1 MVIRSSVKT
10 PKKQQGLV
18 LLVLI
23 IIIALA
29 LISYSLSDLSIVQVR
44 MGQVEKTQ
52 MALKKAKAALIA
64 HAITNSYRVA
74 EVGRVGNLPC
84 PDINN
89 AGAEG
94 DQEPNCRNRD
104 TNAIGYFPWK
114 RMGGEVLKDS
124 SGTCLLYA
132 VSPSYKMNIA
142 RMLNADSNGLFQV
155 VDMAGGVTEGNL
167 PEDRPIAIIFLPNEP
182 VAAQARNLDI
192 TTVCGKDFI
201 DIGGIQFV
209 NLSAYLDDNGIID
222 NSELPS
228 NPNTID
234 QFVHATSTS
243 ADSVNPLNDTFVTI
257 SKSDIWPAILVKT
270 KIEVKLVEVAE
281 ALAVCLA
288 DYANANADRQ
298 LPWPAPLDLSARD
311 YFGDD
316 NYDDVLN
323 AAQGYAGRFPYMV
336 DSSNGEIGGFV
347 TNDIFTAAACNN
359 IDLPSTLPP
368 AIEAIDL
375 RPTGEHGII
384 WHNWKDHFYYAL
396 SKNYEPDNTAV
407 ADSICNGVN
416 GCVSVNGAVNEYAAI
431 VFYSGESINGI
442 ARTSP
447 EVGDPDQKAVIANY
461 IENNNQTDF
470 PDVTG
475 ENDYQSGVFGN
486 DFMFCVT
493 DEPDG
498 DDLNVEAC

>member
-1 MVIRSSVKT
+1 MFARASVKA
-10 PKKQQGLV
+10 PKNQQGLV

-29 LISYSLSDLSIVQVR
+29 LISYSLSNLSIAQVR
-44 MGQVEKTQ
+44 MGQGKKTQ
-52 MALKKAKAALIA
+52 MALKKAKGALVA
-64 HAITNSYRVA
+64 HAITNSYRA
-74 EVGRVGNLPC
+74 ADVGRVGNLPC
-84 PDINN
+84 PDGNN
-89 AGAEG
+89 AGTEG
-94 DQEPNCRNRD
+94 NQDPNCGNFD

-114 RMGGEVLKDS
+114 RMGIDMLKDS

-132 VSPSYKMNIA
+132 VSPSYKMNNA
-142 RMLNADSNGLFQV
+142 RMLNADSNGLFQI

-167 PEDRPIAIIFLPNEP
+167 PEDRPIAIIFAPNEP

-192 TTVCGKDFI
+192 TMVCGKDFI

-209 NLSAYLDDNGIID
+209 NLSAYLDDNGITD

-270 KIEVKLVEVAE
+270 EIEGKLVEVAE

-298 LPWPAPLDLSARD
+298 LPWPAPLDLSVSN
-311 YFGDD
+311 YFDD
-316 NYDDVLN
+316 NNYDDVD
-323 AAQGYAGRFPYMV
+323 AAVQGYAGRFPYNV
-336 DSSNGEIGGFV
+336 DNSNFQTSLAGADLF
-347 TNDIFTAAACNN
+347 TTAACTA
-359 IDLPSTLPP
+359 IDLPSTGALV
-368 AIEAIDL
+368 ETIDL
-375 RPTGEHGII
+375 SATGEHGII

-396 SKNYEPDNTAV
+396 SKNYEPDNAAV

-416 GCVSVNGAVNEYAAI
+416 GCVSINGAANEYAAI
-431 VFYSGESINGI
+431 VFYSGESINGV

-447 EVGDPDQKAVIANY
+447 EVAGDPDQKAVIANY
-461 IENNNQTDF
+461 IENNNQADF

-475 ENDYQSGVFGN
+475 GSDYQSGVSGN
-486 DFMFCVT
+486 DSMFCVT